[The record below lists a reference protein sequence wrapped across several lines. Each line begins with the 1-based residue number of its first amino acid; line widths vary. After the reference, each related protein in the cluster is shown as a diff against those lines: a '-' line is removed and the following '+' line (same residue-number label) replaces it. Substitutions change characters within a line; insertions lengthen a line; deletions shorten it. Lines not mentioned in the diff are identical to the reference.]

1 MSNQTGLPPSNKAHN
16 AGTDDRK
23 RKRSGLGCA
32 TVLVVL
38 AIGLAAA
45 GVIWGPSALGLLS
58 TQTGMAPE
66 SAEQRAKVEE
76 VAAQRQRDLTQL
88 TSYGWVDKEANI
100 VHIPIGE
107 AMALVVK
114 AGLPVGV
121 TPAAAAPASTA
132 PPAAGEAVDLAYVSF
147 KDNVLPIFEQHC
159 AECHGDEKSEDG
171 LKLIRYRTVIGGSQ
185 NGPVIVPGDPD
196 NSYLVELVVSG
207 KMPKEGDPLTPA
219 EIDIIKAWIT
229 AGALD
234 N

>member
-16 AGTDDRK
+16 AGTDDRN
-23 RKRSGLGCA
+23 RKRSGPGCA
-32 TVLVVL
+32 MVLVFL
-38 AIGLAAA
+38 AIGLVAA
-45 GVIWGPSALGLLS
+45 GVIWGPSAFRLLS
-58 TQTGMAPE
+58 AQAGMAPE

-76 VAAQRQRDLTQL
+76 VAAQRQRELTQL
-88 TSYGWVDKEANI
+88 TSYGWVDKEANV

-107 AMALVVK
+107 AMALVAK

-121 TPAAAAPASTA
+121 TPAAAASASTA
-132 PPAAGEAVDLAYVSF
+132 APAAGEAVDLANVSF

-159 AECHGDEKSEDG
+159 SKCHGDEKSEEG
-171 LKLIRYRTVIGGSQ
+171 LKLIRYRTVMGGSQ

-207 KMPKEGDPLTPA
+207 KMPKKGDPLTPA